1 MFAYFTDNMDFKTSV
16 QLQLS
21 KNVSKTFEAHVPPRG
36 RSFGCIQT
44 KVEQRNMNDK
54 VNLFHLILLR
64 IMVF

>member
-1 MFAYFTDNMDFKTSV
+1 MFAYFIANMDFKTSV

-21 KNVSKTFEAHVPPRG
+21 KNVSKTFEAHGPPRD
-36 RSFGCIQT
+36 RSFRCIQT
-44 KVEQRNMNDK
+44 KGEQRNMNDK